1 MHNIKDIRKDI
12 DNFKNIIKNRNV
24 DVDFDQI
31 LNLDEE
37 NRKLIQEKEK
47 LEMEKKSISKSK
59 DETLFEKSKEISNKI
74 DDLSKNQKNVKDQLD
89 QILSNIPNLPLNDVP
104 VGKDENSNK
113 EVVKSGE
120 IKEMSFKP
128 KSHYEI
134 GEKLNMLD
142 FDLATKTTG
151 SRFVFVKDKLA
162 SLERAISNFMI
173 DTHVNNNGYTEI
185 SPPLMATDNTMFGT
199 GQLPKFENDQF
210 EIKFDDKNDRK
221 FLIPTAEVIL
231 TNMVKN
237 QILNLK
243 FL

>member
-12 DNFKNIIKNRNV
+12 DNFKNTIKNRNV

-113 EVVKSGE
+113 EVVKSG
-120 IKEMSFKP
+120 
-128 KSHYEI
+128 
-134 GEKLNMLD
+134 
-142 FDLATKTTG
+142 
-151 SRFVFVKDKLA
+151 
-162 SLERAISNFMI
+162 
-173 DTHVNNNGYTEI
+173 
-185 SPPLMATDNTMFGT
+185 
-199 GQLPKFENDQF
+199 
-210 EIKFDDKNDRK
+210 
-221 FLIPTAEVIL
+221 
-231 TNMVKN
+231 
-237 QILNLK
+237 
-243 FL
+243 